1 MKLLPSNFTFI
12 DLFAGIG
19 GFHLAMDQYSKGK
32 ARCVLASEIDSQA
45 SKIYEANFHLK
56 PEGDIRAVEAPK
68 MPFDVLCGG
77 FPCQTFSKAGK
88 QAGFADSRGTLFHEI
103 VRIIKSYDFKDRPKI
118 LVLENVRNLAS
129 HDKGHTWKVIRD
141 SLRQCGYTIN
151 DMPFILS
158 PNDFGVPQLRERS
171 IILGVRNDIFS
182 GNIAIKFPKAQ
193 KNTLSINSILE
204 KEPCNYIPLTES
216 QIKLL
221 DIWDD
226 FVHSVDR
233 KIIGFPV
240 WSDYFDNYMQVDASF
255 PDWKLSFVNANKRLY
270 KENQTELKK
279 WIKRSK
285 IRSFNA
291 TSRKFEW
298 QMGGKY
304 ESVYDGIIQFRTSGI
319 RVKQPTES
327 PALVAMV
334 HLPYIGQE
342 RRAISVREAARL
354 QSFTENFRFDEPVH
368 DAYKQLGNAVNV
380 KVIESSFAALINF
393 LEKECKA

>member
-32 ARCVLASEIDSQA
+32 ARCVLASEIDSKA

-68 MPFDVLCGG
+68 KPFDVICGG

-182 GNIAIKFPKAQ
+182 GNIAINFPKAQ

-204 KEPCNYIPLTES
+204 KEPSNYIPLTET

-240 WSDYFDNYMQVDASF
+240 WSDYFDNYMQADASF
-255 PDWKLSFVNANKRLY
+255 PDWKLSFVNSNKRLY

>member
-32 ARCVLASEIDSQA
+32 ARCVLASEIDSKA

-56 PEGDIRAVEAPK
+56 PEGDVRAVEVPK
-68 MPFDVLCGG
+68 KPFDVICGG

-182 GNIAIKFPKAQ
+182 GNIAINFPKAQ

-204 KEPCNYIPLTES
+204 KEPSNYIPLTET

-240 WSDYFDNYMQVDASF
+240 WSDYFGNYMQVDASF